1 MRKWWKDQQGDI
13 FSSFCTPTEY
23 NYVLK
28 IVCLFMHEKMTQ
40 VLRYCKLLTDR
51 KVFTFVFTSALYTAG
66 TCSMRGVPDIGSAR
80 KVTMYP

>member
-1 MRKWWKDQQGDI
+1 
-13 FSSFCTPTEY
+13 
-23 NYVLK
+23 
-28 IVCLFMHEKMTQ
+28 MHEKMTQ